1 MIMYKK
7 KIAWMY
13 YTNIELSK
21 KFGGGSH
28 WSKKPNDIAMIHD
41 TNSCN
46 RARLNRRM
54 VLNRNHTQES
64 SSNDKCLW

>member
-7 KIAWMY
+7 KIAQMY

-21 KFGGGSH
+21 KLGGGSDK
-28 WSKKPNDIAMIHD
+28 SKKPNDVAMIHD

-46 RARLNRRM
+46 RATLNRRM
-54 VLNRNHTQES
+54 VLNVKHTTERN
-64 SSNDKCLW
+64 SNDKCLQ

>member
-1 MIMYKK
+1 MYKK
-7 KIAWMY
+7 KIAQMY

-54 VLNRNHTQES
+54 VLNRNRTQES